1 MGVLKI
7 KTGIDENG
15 KNIWKVIDDLTL
27 NTIKS
32 VSNSD
37 TNTYIEIQNGELLIN
52 GDNLADYLSENTSA
66 CRVGDTNEPSGIG
79 KTGDL
84 YVQITSEG
92 YSLLWYYNGN
102 NWVRMNS
109 IWG

>member
-7 KTGIDENG
+7 KTGENTWETIDN
-15 KNIWKVIDDLTL
+15 L
-27 NTIKS
+27 NLSYLSST
-32 VSNSD
+32 NSD
-37 TNTYIEIQNGELLIN
+37 NVNTSVEISNGNLLIN

-66 CRVGDTNEPSGIG
+66 CKVGTADAPSGVG
-79 KTGDL
+79 KIGDL

-92 YSLLWYYNGN
+92 YSLLWYYSGTQ
-102 NWVRMNS
+102 WVRMNS